1 MTAMNIVHVRVK
13 PGRDADFVQLHQ
25 EMAGSD
31 MPGARALWVTK
42 TGDRSY
48 IIVGEW
54 ENFDDIVK
62 ARPAMIGSLDRMR
75 DMLEDLGGGR
85 GVTEPY
91 SGEVVV
97 EFKGG

>member
-1 MTAMNIVHVRVK
+1 VK
-13 PGRDADFVQLHQ
+13 PGREEEFVRLHK

-31 MPGARALWVTK
+31 MPGARAMWVLK
-42 TGDRSY
+42 TGERSY

-54 ENFDDIVK
+54 NSFDDIVK
-62 ARPAMIGSLDRMR
+62 ARPAMIGSLDKMR

-97 EFKGG
+97 ELKNG